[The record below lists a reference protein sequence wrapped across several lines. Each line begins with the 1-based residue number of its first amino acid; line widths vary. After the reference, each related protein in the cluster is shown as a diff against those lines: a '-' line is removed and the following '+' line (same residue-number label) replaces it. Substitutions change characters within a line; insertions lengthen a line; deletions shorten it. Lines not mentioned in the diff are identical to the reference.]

1 MNKHSKCKQQ
11 VSINFFSSKVHLCW
25 LCLQTKY
32 MVFFFSDSFTKLTAL
47 LCVKAWGL
55 DLIKTIVFCCI
66 YHKLSYIW
74 ALTLHTVFFLLSPVM
89 CVCLRLERVSLV
101 SLHTPDHQ
109 LAQWFLSGW
118 KRSGPKWG
126 GPWHHYIGAC
136 CCWGTQLRSL
146 KVQFKPWTL
155 YHTRVLRV
163 ALPCLALKLLYQ
175 NSS

>member
-25 LCLQTKY
+25 LCLQMKY
-32 MVFFFSDSFTKLTAL
+32 MVFFFSDNFAKLTAL

-74 ALTLHTVFFLLSPVM
+74 ALTLHTVFFLSSQVM
-89 CVCLRLERVSLV
+89 CACLRLERVSVV

-109 LAQWFLSGW
+109 LALWFLSGW
-118 KRSGPKWG
+118 KRSGPKWA
-126 GPWHHYIGAC
+126 GPWPLHWRILLHN
-136 CCWGTQLRSL
+136 WGVWRSSSSL
-146 KVQFKPWTL
+146 GHQGPEGGLTIRGWNCFI
-155 YHTRVLRV
+155 
-163 ALPCLALKLLYQ
+163 LALKLLYQ